1 MSFAKAIIS
10 GFVGACTLSL
20 LNESARQFIDDAPR
34 LDVLGKRAIALPLMK
49 TGQTPPKDNELYWIS
64 MAGDLAVN
72 TLYYSL
78 AGLGD
83 RRKTFRNGALLGL
96 AAGTGTVVLPKHLG
110 LGTEPSGRT
119 RRTKLLTV
127 AWYLAGGLATATAHR
142 ALSETRR
149 TGR

>member
-1 MSFAKAIIS
+1 MSFTKAIIS

-49 TGQTPPKDNELYWIS
+49 TGQAPPNDNELYWIS
-64 MAGDLAVN
+64 MTGDLVVN

-83 RRKTFRNGALLGL
+83 ERKTFQNGALLGL
-96 AAGTGTVVLPKHLG
+96 AAGAGTVVLPKQLG

-119 RRTKLLTV
+119 GRTKLLTV
-127 AWYLAGGLATATAHR
+127 AWYLAGGLAAAAACR
-142 ALSETRR
+142 ALSETRETR
-149 TGR
+149 